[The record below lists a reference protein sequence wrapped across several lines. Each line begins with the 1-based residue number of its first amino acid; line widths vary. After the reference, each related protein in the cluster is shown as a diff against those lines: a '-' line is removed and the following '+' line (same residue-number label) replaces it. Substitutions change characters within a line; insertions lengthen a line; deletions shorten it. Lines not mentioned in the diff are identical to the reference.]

1 MNISEPIDLNLNKN
15 TISEPAIKL
24 KESCVLS
31 AHAPAQQEELFDWLE
46 LHPAKTVLEMVAAP
60 PPEGFGIKTHLT
72 SLRRFHAR
80 ARTCFHREITAA
92 PLELLPEPGSD
103 PIALDKLTATA
114 LRQFAVEMATVQ
126 ERDTARF
133 GTVSR
138 WVLRLQQNAQRER
151 ELKIAEDRL
160 ALMKLRVEME
170 KSKAELEKTKFE
182 YNAAR
187 AALHHLPEL
196 RDVLLNQGGDNEDKI
211 WATRDK
217 IFPPRS
223 DLIENPNLQSA
234 SNANKPTSAPISSSN
249 R

>member
-1 MNISEPIDLNLNKN
+1 MNISEPIDLNSNKN
-15 TISEPAIKL
+15 TTSESAIRL

-31 AHAPAQQEELFDWLE
+31 ALTPAQQEELFDWLE

-80 ARTCFHREITAA
+80 ARACFHREITAA

-160 ALMKLRVEME
+160 ALTKLRVETE

-182 YNAAR
+182 FNASR
-187 AALHHLPEL
+187 AALSCLTEL
-196 RDVLLNQGGDNEDKI
+196 DDIVEKHPGDSEDKI
-211 WATRDK
+211 WAAREK
-217 IFPPRS
+217 LFPPRS
-223 DLIENPNLQSA
+223 DLIENPNLQSTD
-234 SNANKPTSAPISSSN
+234 SKK
-249 R
+249 